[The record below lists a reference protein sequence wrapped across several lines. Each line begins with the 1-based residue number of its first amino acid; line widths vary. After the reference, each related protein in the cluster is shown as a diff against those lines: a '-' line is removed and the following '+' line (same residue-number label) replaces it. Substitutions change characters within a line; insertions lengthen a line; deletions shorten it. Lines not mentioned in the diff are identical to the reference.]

1 MKNKKFFAVG
11 AHLSN
16 GATLLHWKEERD
28 TVVVLALYQNE
39 IATWLLDSAGDP
51 YSGRYHKDLLT
62 AVEDF
67 KTRS

>member
-16 GATLLHWKEERD
+16 GAILLHWKEERD
-28 TVVVLALYQNE
+28 TVVVIALYQNE
-39 IATWLLDSAGDP
+39 IATWLLDASGDT
-51 YSGRYHKDLLT
+51 YSGRYYKDLLT

-67 KTRS
+67 KVRS